1 MKFLV
6 PLLSLLVMTSVN
18 ASQVLTSIKPI
29 QMIAFEITRGISNP
43 EVLLDSTTS
52 PHDYALK
59 PSDVKRL
66 KQADLVVWYGHD
78 LEPFLAKVLEGRQ
91 NTLTISKIN
100 ELDLRAFAPEDHH
113 HDGHDHGN
121 HDPHVWLGLKQ
132 SAQVA
137 KALSEKLALIDPKN
151 ESVYQS
157 NYKSFVNKLEEQS
170 KKWRTQLEPVKEVG
184 YYVFHDAYG
193 YFEQD
198 YGLNHIG
205 EFTVSPDRK
214 PGAKTL
220 IDIKTKLSKGDA
232 KCVFSEPQFS
242 PAVID
247 SVTRGSLARK
257 GELDPLG
264 TETKVGAD
272 SYFNFIQSITDSFVA
287 CLSNQSE

>member
-1 MKFLV
+1 M
-6 PLLSLLVMTSVN
+6 LLIGSAN

-29 QMIAFEITRGISNP
+29 QMISFEITRGVSNP
-43 EVLLDSTTS
+43 EVLLDAGTS

-59 PSDVKRL
+59 PSDIKRL

-78 LEPFLAKVLEGRQ
+78 LEPFLAKVLEGRK
-91 NTLTISKIN
+91 NILTISEIN
-100 ELDLRAFAPEDHH
+100 DLDLRAFAPEEHH
-113 HDGHDHGN
+113 HDGHHHGS

-132 SAQVA
+132 SAQIA
-137 KALSEKLALIDPKN
+137 KALSERLALIDPENKT
-151 ESVYQS
+151 VYQS
-157 NYKSFVNKLEEQS
+157 NYQSFVNKLAEYAN
-170 KKWRTQLEPVKEVG
+170 KWRAQLDPVKEVG

-198 YGLNHIG
+198 YSLNHIG

-247 SVTRGSLARK
+247 SVLRGSDAKK

-264 TETKVGAD
+264 TDIKVGPD
-272 SYFNFIQSITDSFVA
+272 SYFVFIQSMADSFA
-287 CLSNQSE
+287 TCLSN

>member
-1 MKFLV
+1 MKYLA
-6 PLLSLLVMTSVN
+6 PLLSMLLIGSVN

-29 QMIAFEITRGISNP
+29 QMISFEITRGVSNP
-43 EVLLDSTTS
+43 EVLLDAGTS

-91 NTLTISKIN
+91 NILTISEIN
-100 ELDLRAFAPEDHH
+100 DLDLRAFAPEEHH
-113 HDGHDHGN
+113 HDGHDHGS

-132 SAQVA
+132 SAQIA
-137 KALSEKLALIDPKN
+137 KALSERLALIDPENKT
-151 ESVYQS
+151 VYQS
-157 NYKSFVNKLEEQS
+157 NYQSFVNKLEEYAN
-170 KKWRTQLEPVKEVG
+170 KWRAQLDPVKEVG

-198 YGLNHIG
+198 YSLNHIG
-205 EFTVSPDRK
+205 EFTVSPERK

-247 SVTRGSLARK
+247 SVLRGSVAKK

-264 TETKVGAD
+264 TDIKVGPD
-272 SYFNFIQSITDSFVA
+272 SYFVFIQSMADSFVT
-287 CLSNQSE
+287 CLSN